1 MVDSSHNN
9 VIMVSYTYFFGGVM
23 PVTLSIKNVPDEYA
37 KKLRERA
44 TRHHRSVQ
52 GELMSIVEDALQ
64 TSERLTPEAVLQS
77 IRNMGLSSGRESTGI
92 VRIDRNIH

>member
-1 MVDSSHNN
+1 
-9 VIMVSYTYFFGGVM
+9 M

-52 GELMSIVEDALQ
+52 GELMSIVEDALA
-64 TSERLTPEAVLQS
+64 TSGRLTPKTVLQN
-77 IRNMGLSSGRESTGI
+77 IRDMGLSSERESADI
-92 VRIDRNIH
+92 VRIDRNSH